1 MAKAPIPRCRG
12 RVRLLAYA
20 AVSSPQKLPEIQRF
34 LRNRETAMLRLL
46 KRFAGCESPTDSKPA
61 VDRFGR
67 IVAAE
72 WRKRGAKVRYLSRKS
87 EGDYLRIAW
96 PATRLRAHPHS
107 GNLKQI
113 LVLGH
118 LDTVYELGAINKMPF
133 RVAQGRAFGPGV
145 FDMKGGLVIALF
157 AVDAL
162 AGAGWQ
168 PRRRIVF
175 LWTSDEETGSKSS
188 QQAIEDEARR
198 SAAVLVLEPA
208 GPKGELK
215 TRRKATGT
223 AEIVITGR
231 AAHAGL
237 DPGAGVNAVHELAL
251 QAARLMRLNNPRRGV
266 TVNPTIAQGGAR
278 SNVIPDK
285 ARLTID
291 LRAETL
297 ADVRRIERK
306 LHAVRPILPGA
317 RVVVHGGFSRPPLER
332 RSSAELFFDA
342 TTLAEAL
349 GFSVDECLAG
359 GGSDG
364 NFTAALGVPTLD
376 GLGAV
381 GDGAHSPGEQVIV
394 SALPERAALLA
405 ALLAT
410 L

>member
-1 MAKAPIPRCRG
+1 M
-12 RVRLLAYA
+12 V
-20 AVSSPQKLPEIQRF
+20 
-34 LRNRETAMLRLL
+34 RLL
-46 KRFAGCESPTDSKPA
+46 KRFVCCESPTDSKPA
-61 VDRFGR
+61 VDNFGR
-67 IVAAE
+67 LVAAE
-72 WRKRGAKVRYLSRKS
+72 WRRRGAKVECLRRKDA
-87 EGDYLRIAW
+87 GNHLRITW
-96 PATRLRAHPHS
+96 PANSARRS
-107 GNLKQI
+107 GPSARDGQI

-118 LDTVYELGAINKMPF
+118 MDTVYETGTIKKMPF
-133 RVAQGRAFGPGV
+133 RVSRGRAFGPGA

-157 AVDAL
+157 AVDTL
-162 AGAGWQ
+162 AREDWL

-188 QQAIEDEARR
+188 REAIENEARR

-208 GPKGELK
+208 GGPEGQLK

-223 AEIVITGR
+223 AEIVIAGR

-251 QAARLMRLNNPRRGV
+251 QATQLMRLNNPRRGI
-266 TVNPTIAQGGAR
+266 TVNPTIAQGGTR
-278 SNVIPDK
+278 SNVIPAE
-285 ARLTID
+285 ARLTVD

-297 ADVRRIERK
+297 ADMRRIERRLK
-306 LHAVRPILPGA
+306 ALRPTLPGA
-317 RVVVHGGFSRPPLER
+317 RVAVEGGFSRPPLER
-332 RSSAELFFDA
+332 RASAALFA
-342 TTLAEAL
+342 RASKLADQL
-349 GFSVDECLAG
+349 GFSVGECLAG

-381 GDGAHSPGEQVIV
+381 GHGAHSADEQVIV
-394 SALPERAALLA
+394 AALPERAALLA